1 MEDSKETDIYEKEH
15 KIRDQLK
22 EELVFIIQNNLKKL

>member
-22 EELVFIIQNNLKKL
+22 DEKNMSNLLKCY

>member
-1 MEDSKETDIYEKEH
+1 MEDFKETDIYEKEH

-22 EELVFIIQNNLKKL
+22 EELVFIIFA